1 MNCSD
6 FHTPDLPLSVA
17 EQVDFLLRSG
27 ITIQNRDEAERIL
40 SHVSF
45 HRLRGY
51 WEPLYARPES
61 GAAVSGHEGV
71 TFADIMERY
80 NFDHDL
86 RKLMMDAFDH
96 IEISLRTR
104 CAYVLAYECGEGRF
118 AYRDS
123 TLFGKL
129 HTENLDALRNGYIK
143 FAGKK
148 YDYLFDYCPIW
159 SIAETM
165 SFGQLSTWY
174 FDTRRPA
181 RCAVAVCYEMAENVL
196 KSLLPHLRTI
206 RNMCAHYE
214 RLWDRTLV
222 SRSKTPNRMG
232 YNKETG
238 LIFSHG
244 ARNKIYNAL
253 VMVAYLISRINP
265 NTEWHHR
272 LVDLLNRYDS
282 TPLDAMGFPADWEQ
296 RVAALGLPQ

>member
-1 MNCSD
+1 M
-6 FHTPDLPLSVA
+6 
-17 EQVDFLLRSG
+17 DFLLRRG

-51 WEPLYARPES
+51 GETFYARPES
-61 GAAVSGHEGV
+61 GAAVSFHEGV

-96 IEISLRTR
+96 IKISLRTR
-104 CAYVLAYECGEGRF
+104 WAYVLAYERGGGRF

-129 HTENLDALRNGYIK
+129 HTENLDELRNGYIK
-143 FAGKK
+143 FVGKK

-159 SIAETM
+159 AIVEMM

-181 RCAVAVCYEMAENVL
+181 RRAVAVCYEMAENVL
-196 KSLLPHLRTI
+196 KSLLPHLRTT
-206 RNMCAHYE
+206 RNMGAHYE
-214 RLWDRTLV
+214 RLWGRTLV

-232 YNKETG
+232 DSKETG
-238 LIFSHG
+238 LIFNHG
-244 ARNKIYNAL
+244 ARSKIYNAL
-253 VMVAYLISRINP
+253 VMVAYLISRINS
-265 NTEWHHR
+265 NTERHHR

-282 TPLDAMGFPADWEQ
+282 IPLDAMGFPADWEQ

>member
-1 MNCSD
+1 M
-6 FHTPDLPLSVA
+6 
-17 EQVDFLLRSG
+17 DFLLRRG

-45 HRLRGY
+45 HVCFHRLRGY
-51 WEPLYARPES
+51 WEPFYARPES
-61 GAAVSGHEGV
+61 GAAVSCHEGV

-104 CAYVLAYECGEGRF
+104 WAYVLAYECGGGRF
-118 AYRDS
+118 AHRDS

-148 YDYLFDYCPIW
+148 YVYLFDDCPIW
-159 SIAETM
+159 AIVETM

-181 RCAVAVCYEMAENVL
+181 RRAVSVCYEMAENVL

-222 SRSKTPNRMG
+222 SPFKIPNRMG
-232 YNKETG
+232 DNKETR
-238 LIFSHG
+238 LIFNHG
-244 ARNKIYNAL
+244 ARSKIYNAL

-282 TPLDAMGFPADWEQ
+282 IPLDAMGFPADWEQ